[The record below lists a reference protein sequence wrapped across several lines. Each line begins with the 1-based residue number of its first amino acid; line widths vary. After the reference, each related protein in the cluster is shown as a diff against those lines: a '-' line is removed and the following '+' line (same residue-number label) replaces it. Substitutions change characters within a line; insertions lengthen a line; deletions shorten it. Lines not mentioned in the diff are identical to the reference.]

1 MNFRRKDFRSS
12 CTASPGCCVGVGG
25 EVEKSCRTRSVQTW
39 GRDAVSY
46 NKYSD
51 AGSMTVAVRTVE
63 P

>member
-1 MNFRRKDFRSS
+1 M
-12 CTASPGCCVGVGG
+12 
-25 EVEKSCRTRSVQTW
+25 EKSCRTRSVQTW